1 MDRSTFRLQA
11 ISASKIIA
19 ILLVQDHLDGFLRL
33 ARGAD
38 NEALVV
44 FQDVKPILYV
54 SGAVAEAVRRF
65 QTSCVHQRR
74 CAYFCYK
81 LFFGIRFRTEERGL
95 FQPIQALAVA
105 GGMGQLVERGA
116 VIFGSFGELRSKRK
130 RDGIVD
136 GTVTGLIAFDV
147 LQLYA

>member
-11 ISASKIIA
+11 IPASKIIV
-19 ILLVQDHLDGFLRL
+19 ILLVQDYLDGFLRL

-38 NEALVV
+38 DETLVV
-44 FQDVKPILYV
+44 FQDAKPILYV
-54 SGAVAEAVRRF
+54 SGAVAEAARRF
-65 QTSCVHQRR
+65 QTGGVHQRR

-116 VIFGSFGELRSKRK
+116 VILRGLGELRSKRK
-130 RDGIVD
+130 RDGIV
-136 GTVTGLIAFDV
+136 GRAVTGLIAFDV

>member
-11 ISASKIIA
+11 ISAPKIIA
-19 ILLVQDHLDGFLRL
+19 ILLVQNHLNGFLRL

-38 NEALVV
+38 DEALVV
-44 FQDVKPILYV
+44 FQDVKPILNV

-65 QTSCVHQRR
+65 QTGYIYQRR
-74 CAYFCYK
+74 GSDFRYK

-105 GGMGQLVERGA
+105 GGMGQLMKRGA
-116 VIFGSFGELRSKRK
+116 VILGGFGELRSERK
-130 RDGIVD
+130 RDGIV
-136 GTVTGLIAFDV
+136 GRSITGLITFDV
-147 LQLYA
+147 L